1 MATIRVVA
9 NFRVKAGRE
18 ANLLEAARAFKKHM
32 DRLGATFV
40 IVRQVFGP
48 EPNHIVA
55 VSQYS
60 DWNHFAKAQS
70 DREVAQF
77 LEATRRENDPPW
89 ESLAV
94 SVSEEI
100 IIIGG

>member
-18 ANLLEAARAFKKHM
+18 ANLLEAGRAFKKHM

-40 IVRQVFGP
+40 VVRQVFGP
-48 EPNHIVA
+48 EPDHIVA

-77 LEATRRENDPPW
+77 LETTRRDNNPPW

-94 SVSEEI
+94 SISEEVAL
-100 IIIGG
+100 